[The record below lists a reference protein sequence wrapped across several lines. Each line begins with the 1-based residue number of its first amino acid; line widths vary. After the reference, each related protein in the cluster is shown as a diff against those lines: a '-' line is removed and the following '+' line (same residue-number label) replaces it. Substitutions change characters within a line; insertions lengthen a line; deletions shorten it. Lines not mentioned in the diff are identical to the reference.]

1 MRLRVVANEQRRRL
15 YLTNAR
21 IENVPDNRFITN
33 GSGVAH
39 LVKTGSGIFT
49 PLPDDRWQ
57 FSYSANSPQIYFILP
72 GERAR

>member
-21 IENVPDNRFITN
+21 IENVPDNPLIAN
-33 GSGVAH
+33 ESGVAH

-49 PLPDDRWQ
+49 PLPVDRWQ
-57 FSYSANSPQIYFILP
+57 FICSAKFAANILYL
-72 GERAR
+72 AR